1 MNNVSDEKP
10 TLVFRDFSDFDSN
23 PAGAFMPVWW
33 GGAGGVGEGE
43 GGGAVEACGQ
53 FPERMSPALCFLLFS
68 HFPRRSFVSGEHSF
82 QLFAHFS
89 GRSVVAV

>member
-1 MNNVSDEKP
+1 
-10 TLVFRDFSDFDSN
+10 
-23 PAGAFMPVWW
+23 MPVWW
-33 GGAGGVGEGE
+33 GGRADEGGR
-43 GGGAVEACGQ
+43 GGAVEACGQ
-53 FPERMSPALCFLLFS
+53 FSERMSPALCFLLFS